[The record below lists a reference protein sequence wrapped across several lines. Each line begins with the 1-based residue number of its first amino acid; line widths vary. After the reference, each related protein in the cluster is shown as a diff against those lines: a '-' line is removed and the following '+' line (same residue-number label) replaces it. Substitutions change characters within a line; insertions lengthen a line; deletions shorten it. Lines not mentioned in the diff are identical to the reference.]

1 MTDNFKPKSGGYQK
15 PQLSTEQW
23 IEKRKAEKE
32 TLYNEINETAS
43 SIVQDADKFKGYLDV
58 QSRNDR
64 YSVANCL
71 TLLKYCPNASKLREY
86 DDWMADNAQGRKSDV
101 YIKKGAKAI
110 PILEPYEFTKK
121 DGTTGIDFNIKKMF
135 DVSQTTAKQTPAPTS
150 NRDPRA
156 LVAVM
161 LDTSPV
167 NVEMTDELPYPN
179 MGAFY
184 NNDKQTLFIKRD
196 IGDSVALCQCV
207 AQELAHAQ
215 LSIHSETYSRK
226 DMGFQAMCVGYMLC
240 KKYGVDVKNF
250 NIERIPDEWKSRDI
264 KEIRAELS
272 ETRYAMS
279 EIHSRV
285 SDELHRQ
292 KQQRSKEQER

>member
-1 MTDNFKPKSGGYQK
+1 MTDNFKPKSSGQK
-15 PQLSTEQW
+15 PQLSTEEW
-23 IEKRKAEKE
+23 IEKKKAEKSE
-32 TLYNEINETAS
+32 LYNEINETAAA
-43 SIVQDADKFKGYLDV
+43 IVQDADKFRGYLDV

-64 YSVANCL
+64 YSAANCL
-71 TLLKYCPNASKLREY
+71 TLLKYCPTASKLREFE
-86 DDWMADNAQGRKSDV
+86 DLGDGVRV
-101 YIKKGAKAI
+101 KKGQKSI

-121 DGTTGIDFNIKKMF
+121 DGTAGIDFNIKKMF
-135 DVSQTTAKQTPAPTS
+135 DVSQTTAKQTPAPTV
-150 NRDPRA
+150 NRDPRG

-167 NVEMTDELPYPN
+167 NVELTDELPYPN

-184 NNDKQTLFIKRD
+184 NNDKQTLFVKKN

-207 AQELAHAQ
+207 AQELGHAQ
-215 LSIHSETYSRK
+215 LSIHSEAYSRR

-250 NIERIPDEWKSRDI
+250 GIEAIPAEWKDKDA

-285 SDELHRQ
+285 SEELSRQ
-292 KQQRSKEQER
+292 KQERSKEQER

>member
-1 MTDNFKPKSGGYQK
+1 MTDNFKPKSSGYQK
-15 PQLSTEQW
+15 PQLSTEEW

-32 TLYNEINETAS
+32 ALYTEINDTAS

-71 TLLKYCPNASKLREY
+71 TLLKHCPSASKLREF
-86 DDWMADNAQGRKSDV
+86 DDWGDGVR
-101 YIKKGAKAI
+101 IKKGQKSI

-135 DVSQTTAKQTPAPTS
+135 DVSQTTAKQTPAPTA
-150 NRDPRA
+150 NRDPKA
-156 LVAVM
+156 LVAAM
-161 LDTSPV
+161 IDTSPV

-215 LSIHSETYSRK
+215 LSVNSETYSRR
-226 DMGFQAMCVGYMLC
+226 DMGFQAVCVGYMLC

-250 NIERIPDEWKSRDI
+250 NIERIPDEWKSKDV

-285 SDELHRQ
+285 SDELYRQ
-292 KQQRSKEQER
+292 KQERSKEQER